1 MQTVLKTLRFA
12 IGIALLAGAVI
23 VFLPRTGTAAEATG
37 KVDIA
42 VECRCTDQVG
52 QNLCSTFKKGVQ
64 DSAGY
69 RLVDAAKGFGMS
81 VHLSCV
87 DLWQGIDSP
96 LAGTMSAVSLVF
108 TIYADG
114 LPGEVYEDSSVSRV
128 GKDSTAE
135 MSRKILA
142 ALGQLV
148 SVNSSFFEH
157 MRATAQKSAAPPASL
172 SGPPS
177 PAGSEQ

>member
-1 MQTVLKTLRFA
+1 VQTVLKASRFA
-12 IGIALLAGAVI
+12 IGFALLASAVL
-23 VFLPRTGTAAEATG
+23 VFLIGTGTAAEATG

-42 VECRCTDQVG
+42 VECRCADQVG

-148 SVNSSFFEH
+148 SVNSSFFER
-157 MRATAQKSAAPPASL
+157 MRATAQKSAPASP
-172 SGPPS
+172 SGPS
-177 PAGSEQ
+177 GAAGSEQ

>member
-1 MQTVLKTLRFA
+1 M
-12 IGIALLAGAVI
+12 ALAALI
-23 VFLPRTGTAAEATG
+23 LLPRTGAAAEATG

-64 DSAGY
+64 DSSGY

-81 VHLSCV
+81 VHFSCV

-96 LAGTMSAVSLVF
+96 LAGSMSAVSLVF

-128 GKDSTAE
+128 GKNSTPE

-148 SVNSSFFEH
+148 SVNSSFFQH
-157 MRATAQKSAAPPASL
+157 MRATAQKSAPASP
-172 SGPPS
+172 SGPPG
-177 PAGSEQ
+177 PAGSEQQ

>member
-1 MQTVLKTLRFA
+1 MAFLAIAVLTFLSRTGA
-12 IGIALLAGAVI
+12 VAGA
-23 VFLPRTGTAAEATG
+23 GG

-64 DSAGY
+64 DSSGY

-81 VHLSCV
+81 VHFSCV
-87 DLWQGIDSP
+87 DLWQGIDST
-96 LAGTMSAVSLVF
+96 LVGSISAVSLVF

-128 GKDSTAE
+128 GKNSTAE

-148 SVNSSFFEH
+148 SVNSSFFER
-157 MRATAQKSAAPPASL
+157 MRATAQKYAPASR
-172 SGPPS
+172 SG
-177 PAGSEQ
+177 Q

>member
-1 MQTVLKTLRFA
+1 MQTVLKASRFV
-12 IGIALLAGAVI
+12 IGIALLASVVL
-23 VFLPRTGTAAEATG
+23 VFLHGTGTAAEAAG

-42 VECRCTDQVG
+42 VECKCPDPVG

-64 DSAGY
+64 DSIGY
-69 RLVDAAKGFGMS
+69 RLVDAARGYGMS

-108 TIYADG
+108 TIYVDG
-114 LPGEVYEDSSVSRV
+114 LPGEVYEDSSVTRV
-128 GKDSTAE
+128 GKDATAE
-135 MSRKILA
+135 MSQKMIG

-148 SVNSSFFEH
+148 SVNSSFFER
-157 MRATAQKSAAPPASL
+157 MRATAQKSAAPPSP

-177 PAGSEQ
+177 PAGPEQ

>member
-1 MQTVLKTLRFA
+1 MQTVLKASRFA
-12 IGIALLAGAVI
+12 IGIALMALAALI
-23 VFLPRTGTAAEATG
+23 FLPRTGAAAEATG

-42 VECRCTDQVG
+42 VECRCADQVG

-64 DSAGY
+64 DSSGY

-81 VHLSCV
+81 VHFSCV

-96 LAGTMSAVSLVF
+96 LAGSMSAVSLVF

-128 GKDSTAE
+128 GKNSTPE

-148 SVNSSFFEH
+148 SVNSSFFQH
-157 MRATAQKSAAPPASL
+157 MRATAQKSAPASP
-172 SGPPS
+172 SGPPG
-177 PAGSEQ
+177 PAGSEQQ

>member
-1 MQTVLKTLRFA
+1 MAIAVLIFR
-12 IGIALLAGAVI
+12 
-23 VFLPRTGTAAEATG
+23 PRTGTAAEATG

-42 VECRCTDQVG
+42 VECKCPDPVG

-114 LPGEVYEDSSVSRV
+114 LPGEVYEDSSVTRV
-128 GKDSTAE
+128 GKDATAD

-148 SVNSSFFEH
+148 SVNSSFFER
-157 MRATAQKSAAPPASL
+157 MRATAQKSAPASSP
-172 SGPPS
+172 SGPPN
-177 PAGSEQ
+177 PAASEQ

>member
-1 MQTVLKTLRFA
+1 VQTVLKASRFA
-12 IGIALLAGAVI
+12 IGIALLASVVLVLLRG
-23 VFLPRTGTAAEATG
+23 TGTAAEATG

-42 VECRCTDQVG
+42 VECKCPDPVG

-114 LPGEVYEDSSVSRV
+114 LPGEVYEDSSVTRV
-128 GKDSTAE
+128 GKDATAD
-135 MSRKILA
+135 MSRKIIA

-157 MRATAQKSAAPPASL
+157 MRATAQKSAAPAASP